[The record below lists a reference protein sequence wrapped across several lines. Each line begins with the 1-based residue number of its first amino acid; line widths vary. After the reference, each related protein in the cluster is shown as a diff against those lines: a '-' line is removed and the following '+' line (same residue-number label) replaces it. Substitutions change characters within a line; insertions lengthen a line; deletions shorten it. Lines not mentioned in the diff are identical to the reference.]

1 MLVLRI
7 LGLIAAATIFAGC
20 LLFIFTGDRKYLR
33 FTLRLLKYAVILALA
48 VFGLLLLERLIVMV

>member
-7 LGLIAAATIFAGC
+7 LGLLAVAAMFAGT
-20 LLFIFTGDRKYLR
+20 LLYIVTGDRKFLR

-48 VFGLLLLERLIVMV
+48 VFGLLILERLIVVV

>member
-7 LGLIAAATIFAGC
+7 LGLLAVAAMIAGT
-20 LLFIFTGDRKYLR
+20 LLYIVTGDRKFLR

-48 VFGLLLLERLIVMV
+48 IFGLLILERLIVLV